1 MTAQTLYARK
11 ISSYCMVLYDIK
23 FRILFNDDYSI
34 LTRKFPSLKV
44 FFWCNNEFDVI
55 EIFVDNPKDY
65 QTIKDQIP
73 NPCSLV
79 EEVSD
84 EDRLHLIVK
93 NCSCCKEDNSVVKYI
108 GDLNILHIS
117 PVILENGW
125 EEHHV
130 IVFEHKDF
138 EEFMEKIEEKGYLL
152 NIIRK
157 VPFSGTIAS
166 LTPLTRS
173 TLFSLLTPKQIA
185 ALLTAHK
192 SGYYRLPRKTDVK
205 TIASKEN
212 VARTTF
218 QEHLRKAE
226 CKVISTMIPQI
237 QLFNHSRF
245 KKKNR

>member
-1 MTAQTLYARK
+1 
-11 ISSYCMVLYDIK
+11 MVLYDIK
-23 FRILFNDDYSI
+23 FKIMFNDDYSI

-44 FFWCNNEFDVI
+44 FFWCNNEYDVI

-65 QTIKDQIP
+65 QAIKEHIP
-73 NPCSLV
+73 CPNNLV

-84 EDRLHLIVK
+84 KNRVHLIVK
-93 NCSCCKEDNSVVKYI
+93 NCSCCKEENSVVKYV

-125 EEHHV
+125 EQHHF

-138 EEFMEKIEEKGYLL
+138 EEFVERIEEKGYEL

-157 VPFSGTIAS
+157 VSFSGTIAS

-173 TLFSLLTPKQIA
+173 TLFSLLTEKQIR
-185 ALLTAHK
+185 ALLTAYK

-205 TIASKEN
+205 TIAEKEK

-226 CKVISTMIPQI
+226 CKVISTLIPQI
-237 QLFNHSRF
+237 QLFNQSRF
-245 KKKNR
+245 KKKNK